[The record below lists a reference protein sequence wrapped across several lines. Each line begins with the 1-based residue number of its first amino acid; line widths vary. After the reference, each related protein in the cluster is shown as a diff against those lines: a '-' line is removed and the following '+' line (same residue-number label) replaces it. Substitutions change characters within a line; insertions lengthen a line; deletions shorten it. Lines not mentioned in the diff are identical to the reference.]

1 MKVIIEKDEPK
12 AAEESEK
19 SEIQFESEPET
30 EDSRA
35 QLPIKEAEIIKETRR
50 VEPAETE
57 KDDFTKFLESLP
69 MDSNPTIVIVRQP
82 DRNFAGQFRT
92 PCDSQQH
99 GSSLNWNNYTDAN
112 DIYADIA
119 KQFGGGRYTIQ
130 IKDGQRFEKNRT
142 WTTNISDPPFLSER
156 EKAANELKTKSEEQL
171 RNNETSQ
178 VFANPQAAPTEQ
190 KNPLLEAIEQLKY
203 LKEFQNLVLPPE
215 TPTAA
220 QPAAQPL
227 QPAITKETIKMAIIE
242 KALNNE
248 ALLEKAIEAVFDIPP
263 ETAET
268 QSNTVVEVIK
278 FAASHQSETKALLD
292 MAFSSVGAII
302 SNLIPKPPPVINQN
316 APVGLQRFK
325 RPPDNAKPAPM
336 PETPPQTEHAP
347 PEAMRQIEPFPFIA
361 LEG

>member
-1 MKVIIEKDEPK
+1 MEKIIEENEPGENENSIIEFE
-12 AAEESEK
+12 AE
-19 SEIQFESEPET
+19 PT
-30 EDSRA
+30 TGNPSRE
-35 QLPIKEAEIIKETRR
+35 LPIKDAEVIKETRR
-50 VEPAETE
+50 VEKT
-57 KDDFTKFLESLP
+57 DDAQDTFSKFLESLP
-69 MDSNPTIVIVRQP
+69 EDSSPTIIITRQP
-82 DRNFAGQFRT
+82 DRNSGMQFRT
-92 PCDSQQH
+92 PCEGQEQTGTLS
-99 GSSLNWNNYTDAN
+99 WNNYTDASE
-112 DIYADIA
+112 IHADIA
-119 KQFGGGRYTIQ
+119 KRFGGGRYTIK
-130 IKDGQRFEKNRT
+130 IKDGQRLEKNRT
-142 WTTNISDPPFLSER
+142 WTTNISDPPFLSEK
-156 EKAANELKTKSEEQL
+156 EKAALELKTKSEEQL

-178 VFANPQAAPTEQ
+178 VFANPQVAPTEQ

-203 LKEFQNLVLPPE
+203 LKEFQNLVSPPE

-302 SNLIPKPPPVINQN
+302 ANLIPKPPPVINQN

-325 RPPDNAKPAPM
+325 RPPGNAKPAPA
-336 PETPPQTEHAP
+336 PETPPQTERAVT
-347 PEAMRQIEPFPFIA
+347 EAMRQIEPFPFIA